1 MKQLSRWGSNRY
13 IIYTVHILFWIL
25 LLFPYFLGPERPP
38 YLEQGKYKMIFDH
51 CFIIALFYFNAYYLF
66 PKVYQEKGWLMYV
79 ASLLVTT
86 VFLFYSS
93 SYLRYTFRM
102 AALFPYHHQE
112 EWRHSTLAEGSRIGP
127 GRNFD
132 PGRPMHKPPN
142 GVPFLLYI
150 FIIAISFSY
159 RLIATQQVEEQK
171 RKEQETEALKT
182 ELSFLRSQISP
193 HFMFNVLNTL
203 VALARKKSDLM
214 EPSLLQ
220 LSALMRYVLYES
232 NNNRIALG
240 KEVEYLK
247 NYVELQALRFG
258 DSLNMVMYIEPDL
271 EGYDIE
277 PMLLIPFVENA
288 FKHGLGNGV
297 GTPLSIRLAIDRST
311 STLSFRVENEIA
323 GKSCGT
329 DTNSGIG
336 LKNIKRRLELLYH
349 HKYMLSTTIE
359 NNIFITNLIIE
370 LR

>member
-1 MKQLSRWGSNRY
+1 MKQLSRWSSNRY

-38 YLEQGKYKMIFDH
+38 YLVQGKYKMILDH

-66 PKVYQEKGWLMYV
+66 PKVYQKKGWLIY
-79 ASLLVTT
+79 AGSLAVTIIVLV
-86 VFLFYSS
+86 YSS
-93 SYLRYTFRM
+93 SFLRHSFKI
-102 AALFPYHHQE
+102 AGIFPYE
-112 EWRHSTLAEGSRIGP
+112 ESRP
-127 GRNFD
+127 PAHWPPAD
-132 PGRPMHKPPN
+132 RPMHHPPQ
-142 GVPFLLYI
+142 GVPFPLYI

-159 RLIATQQVEEQK
+159 RLISTQHVEEK
-171 RKEQETEALKT
+171 RRKEQETEALKT

-214 EPSLLQ
+214 EPSLIQ
-220 LSALMRYVLYES
+220 LSTLMRYVLYES
-232 NNNRIALG
+232 NNNRIALS

-258 DSLNMVMYIEPDL
+258 DNLNLVMDIAADL
-271 EGYDIE
+271 EGYEIE

-288 FKHGLGNGV
+288 FKHGLGNGLS
-297 GTPLSIRLAIDRST
+297 TPLSIHLEMDSGT
-311 STLSFRVENEIA
+311 SVLSFSVENEIA
-323 GKSCGT
+323 VKSNGT
-329 DTNSGIG
+329 DANSGIG
-336 LKNIKRRLELLYH
+336 LKNIKRRLELLYDQ
-349 HKYMLSTTIE
+349 KYTLSTIIK

>member
-38 YLEQGKYKMIFDH
+38 YLAQGKYKMIFDH

-66 PKVYQEKGWLMYV
+66 PKVYQKKGWLIY
-79 ASLLVTT
+79 AGSLALTIFFLV
-86 VFLFYSS
+86 YSS
-93 SYLRYTFRM
+93 SFLRSSFKF
-102 AALFPYHHQE
+102 AGIFPYEESRTAPWRSAPPWQEGARRMHH
-112 EWRHSTLAEGSRIGP
+112 
-127 GRNFD
+127 
-132 PGRPMHKPPN
+132 PPQ
-142 GVPFLLYI
+142 GVPFPLYI

-159 RLIATQQVEEQK
+159 RLIATQHVEEKK

-214 EPSLLQ
+214 EPSLIQ
-220 LSALMRYVLYES
+220 LSTLMRYVLYES
-232 NNNRIALG
+232 NNSRIALS

-247 NYVELQALRFG
+247 NYVDLQALRFG
-258 DSLNMVMYIEPDL
+258 DSLNLVMDIAADL
-271 EGYDIE
+271 DGYEIE

-288 FKHGLGNGV
+288 FKHGLGDGLSK
-297 GTPLSIRLAIDRST
+297 PLSIHLEMDQMS
-311 STLSFRVENEIA
+311 SVLSFRVENEIA
-323 GKSCGT
+323 VKSNGT
-329 DTNSGIG
+329 DANSGIG
-336 LKNIKRRLELLYH
+336 LKNIKRRLELLYDQ
-349 HKYMLSTTIE
+349 KYTLSTIIK